1 MLREELLE
9 TESISF
15 SHFMEVALYDD
26 AGGFFARGRGPS
38 GRSDF
43 VTSPETGSLF
53 GLMVGKAIENLWLA
67 QGSPEDF
74 AVIEAGAGS
83 GRLCREILRGE
94 SAVGA
99 SMKYVTVERSAAL
112 RQLQAE
118 TLRNYPDVEILA
130 ELPSAPRS
138 GVIIAN
144 ELLDNLAF
152 DIAEFTSDGWAEV
165 RIALRSDSAD
175 RPDSS
180 DSPDSPD
187 NSGSS
192 AKATG
197 SGSSHYFVEVLRPL
211 DVARS
216 SLIPNFPAQIGARLP
231 IQLGALNWIAR
242 AAECIETGWIVL
254 IDYAGSAQELA
265 HRGGWLRTYRDHSR
279 GDDPLL
285 CPGEADITSDV
296 VLDPIRDAL
305 IASGLKIESETMQAD
320 WLSGLGIEDEVAAG
334 EAAWLAGAARG
345 DLEALIG
352 RSRATE
358 AAMLMEPSGLGGF
371 TVIVARRG

>member
-1 MLREELLE
+1 MEVLREELLE

-15 SHFMEVALYDD
+15 SHFMEIALYDD

-38 GRSDF
+38 GRTDF

-53 GLMVGKAIENLWLA
+53 GLMVGKAIESLWLA
-67 QGSPEDF
+67 QGSPADF
-74 AVIEAGAGS
+74 VVIEAGAGS
-83 GRLCREILRGE
+83 GRLGREILRGE

-99 SMKYVTVERSAAL
+99 SMKYITVERSAAL

-130 ELPSAPRS
+130 ELPSAPIS

-165 RIALRSDSAD
+165 RIALRGDSAIG
-175 RPDSS
+175 
-180 DSPDSPD
+180 DSPPE
-187 NSGSS
+187 
-192 AKATG
+192 
-197 SGSSHYFVEVLRPL
+197 FVEVLAPL
-211 DVARS
+211 DEARA
-216 SLIPNFPAQIGARLP
+216 LLVPDFPTQIGSRLP
-231 IQLGALNWIAR
+231 IQVGALNWISR

-254 IDYAGSAQELA
+254 IDYAGTAEDLA
-265 HRGGWLRTYRDHSR
+265 RRGGWLRTYRDHSR

-285 CPGEADITSDV
+285 YPGEADITSDV
-296 VLDPIRDAL
+296 VLEPIRDAL
-305 IASGLKIESETMQAD
+305 IASSFKIESETTQAD

-345 DLEALIG
+345 DIEALIG

-358 AAMLMEPSGLGGF
+358 AAMLMDPSGLGGF
-371 TVIVARRG
+371 TVIVARLG

>member
-15 SHFMEVALYDD
+15 SRFMEVALYDE
-26 AGGFFARGRGPS
+26 AGGFFARGRGPT

-53 GLMVGKAIENLWLA
+53 GLMVGKAIEGLWLA
-67 QGSPEDF
+67 HGSPEDF
-74 AVIEAGAGS
+74 AGIEAGAGS

-118 TLRNYPDVEILA
+118 TLRDYPDVEILA

-165 RIALRSDSAD
+165 RIALNADSAIG
-175 RPDSS
+175 DSS
-180 DSPDSPD
+180 PE
-187 NSGSS
+187 
-192 AKATG
+192 
-197 SGSSHYFVEVLRPL
+197 FVEVLAPL
-211 DVARS
+211 DDSRS
-216 SLIPNFPAQIGARLP
+216 SLIPDFAPQIGARLP
-231 IQLGALNWIAR
+231 IQLGALNWITR
-242 AAECIETGWIVL
+242 AAECIGTGWIVL
-254 IDYAGSAQELA
+254 IDYAGSAQDLA

-285 CPGEADITSDV
+285 YPGEADITSDV

-305 IASGLKIESETMQAD
+305 IASGLKIESETTQAD

-345 DLEALIG
+345 DLKALIG

-371 TVIVARRG
+371 TVIVARCG